1 MNVIEMH
8 IAVQQGVDKIN
19 SLQADSLL
27 SEEIDLELNK
37 SLDRFINL
45 KYGRNNLYGKGFE
58 ESQKRIDDLR
68 TLVREYEGSVTFK
81 EQLKEKIFVDTF
93 RLPSDY
99 MYLVNQLSTLW
110 INKCQPITSSFLSD
124 EEIYYFTLD
133 FNNFVQNNAN
143 NDSIAFLSAI
153 AMYEDYAN
161 SATTISS
168 VIWNPSSELLAT
180 GYTST
185 SYPSNMDAV
194 KQDILNNPGP
204 GVTIYWEEFETINAP
219 GQFIV
224 VVDYESHPW
233 FETDASIGPVTQ
245 ATGWGVSAAGTPGS
259 PLVYADAQVATE
271 SYSEKRVPAE
281 SDATQITEG
290 NRFSQ
295 QDDIFT
301 LLSDPFNTTKHTSPL
316 TTIRGQAIDVY
327 TSDIFIIDT
336 VKITYIRRPMEISL
350 SLGVDC
356 ELPTHTHQ
364 EIVSMAVSSILE
376 EISDPRY
383 KTAIREASQNE

>member
-37 SLDRFINL
+37 NLARFINL
-45 KYGRNNLYGKGFE
+45 KYGKNNLYGKGFE

-68 TLVREYEGSVTFK
+68 TIVTEYEAPVTFK
-81 EQLKEKIFVDTF
+81 EVLSPDKVWVDTF
-93 RLPSDY
+93 QLPSDY
-99 MYLVNQLSTLW
+99 MYLVNQFSYLW
-110 INKCQPITSSFLSD
+110 IDKCKHIGYTLENPAEVSFIVLNLNS
-124 EEIYYFTLD
+124 
-133 FNNFVQNNAN
+133 FVCNNA
-143 NDSIAFLSAI
+143 SGTSAAFLEDITMVQDVSDLTLGQASIWSPSIGEDWSPSAF
-153 AMYEDYAN
+153 
-161 SATTISS
+161 
-168 VIWNPSSELLAT
+168 PSDIE
-180 GYTST
+180 
-185 SYPSNMDAV
+185 AV
-194 KQDILNNPGP
+194 KNNIIENPGD
-204 GVTIYWEEFETINAP
+204 GFTIYWEEYSTLSYP
-219 GQFIV
+219 GSFIV
-224 VVDYESHPW
+224 VVDTELHPW
-233 FETDASIGPVTQ
+233 FNSDPSLSALTQ
-245 ATGWGVSAAGTPGS
+245 AWGRGYDTASD
-259 PLVYADAQVATE
+259 VYAPALLMDTA
-271 SYSEKRVPAE
+271 YSEKRVPNST
-281 SDATQITEG
+281 SDRLMAV
-290 NRFSQ
+290 NKFSQ

-301 LLSDPFNTTKHTSPL
+301 LLTDPFNTTKHTSPL

-364 EIVSMAVSSILE
+364 EIVSMAVNSILE

-383 KTAIREASQNE
+383 KTAIREASRNE